1 MPYPFPWSPVIC
13 ECSWK
18 KTQIEK
24 QNKYC
29 LPFYP
34 PSNPKSQNSLEILSF
49 YTCTTNDN
57 HMMYGFWNM
66 ERDRQKFCYF
76 RPFFTFSPPPP
87 PSPLPLP
94 SNKPK
99 NQKKKLK
106 WKKHLKIS
114 SFCTS
119 VPNKLITWCA
129 VLEIWFVMN
138 RQMDG
143 LTEGRSDM

>member
-49 YTCTTNDN
+49 YTCVPQMTIIWCMASETWSATDKS
-57 HMMYGFWNM
+57 FAIF
-66 ERDRQKFCYF
+66 DL
-76 RPFFTFSPPPP
+76 FSLFHPPPP
-87 PSPLPLP
+87 PSPLKQTKK
-94 SNKPK
+94 SK
-99 NQKKKLK
+99 KKKLK

-114 SFCTS
+114 SFYTS